1 MGPVTSVRRLALLG
15 VVGALALTATSC
27 GGGGDDGFAEGS
39 SPDGRL
45 VVLPV
50 ETTEA
55 MFATVSGT
63 LGINDQGCFTL
74 DDRVLVVGHGSQV
87 VLDGEGVEVADVGT
101 VRLGERA
108 SGGGGYVDGS
118 DEVEQYALDHDLGD
132 TVTTCQSRGAE
143 PALTVLDPSG

>member
-1 MGPVTSVRRLALLG
+1 M
-15 VVGALALTATSC
+15 
-27 GGGGDDGFAEGS
+27 
-39 SPDGRL
+39 
-45 VVLPV
+45 LPV

-108 SGGGGYVDGS
+108 SGGGGCVDSS
-118 DEVEQYALDHDLGD
+118 DEVSS
-132 TVTTCQSRGAE
+132 TRWTTTSVTRSRPVSPGA
-143 PALTVLDPSG
+143 PVRLTVLDPSGEPHPRRSRARR